1 MPRRLRRIEV
11 YHKSVNELR
20 PGYLLR
26 AFYLREEVSGEMII
40 AVSGEFGDDIRKFVY
55 YRVES
60 GRILERE
67 TVNAVD
73 GPLDQLGAQL
83 NSLKVDLLIA
93 GKLSRELEIGLFDA
107 GINLIAG
114 INGES
119 DKILSAY
126 LNGDLQF

>member
-1 MPRRLRRIEV
+1 
-11 YHKSVNELR
+11 
-20 PGYLLR
+20 
-26 AFYLREEVSGEMII
+26 MII

-93 GKLSRELEIGLFDA
+93 G
-107 GINLIAG
+107 

-126 LNGDLQF
+126 LNGELQF